1 MQAPSP
7 GWGLRSVLEHAQNL
21 GCLLEFGNPTA
32 VGIRG
37 LAPRVS
43 PARGLWCGVVSS
55 DFVTS
60 VEVPSTGQGRGP
72 RQPSLCENWTWPLH
86 CPCPFRSVPR
96 QPAHCPL
103 VPSGVY
109 AYSALSSSPP
119 GFQKEPCE
127 KKKTSLLLF
136 ETTDSRENV
145 LKSLCIWKVM
155 LFKKKE
161 VEKFYSLLKFKNR
174 DHTND
179 DN

>member
-1 MQAPSP
+1 MEI
-7 GWGLRSVLEHAQNL
+7 GL
-21 GCLLEFGNPTA
+21 
-32 VGIRG
+32 G
-37 LAPRVS
+37 LSTVP
-43 PARGLWCGVVSS
+43 
-55 DFVTS
+55 
-60 VEVPSTGQGRGP
+60 VPSVRSPDSPLTALWSP
-72 RQPSLCENWTWPLH
+72 VPLH
-86 CPCPFRSVPR
+86 
-96 QPAHCPL
+96 L
-103 VPSGVY
+103 ESGVY